1 MATDRNNARI
11 CIKQYFEKKVEQQK
25 GDKMFNKIYC
35 LFEQSGTFKNEFKK
49 LGLEAFDYDIQDDFG
64 ETDYICDLFV
74 DIEEAY
80 ENRESIFDDIT
91 QNDLIIAFFPC
102 IRFEDQ
108 IQMHFRGTA
117 IQMKNW
123 TTEQKLENDLK
134 LHRELSQMYGLVTK
148 LAIICLRRK
157 IPLIIE
163 NPYSTTHYLVKY
175 WAIPATIIDKD
186 RTIRG
191 DFYKKPTQY
200 YFINC
205 EPKYNMILE
214 PQIWNK
220 TKTITNTSK
229 KIDRSLISQEYA
241 NRFIRE
247 FIV

>member
-1 MATDRNNARI
+1 
-11 CIKQYFEKKVEQQK
+11 
-25 GDKMFNKIYC
+25 MFNKIYC

-220 TKTITNTSK
+220 TKTIKNTSK
-229 KIDRSLISQEYA
+229 KK
-241 NRFIRE
+241 
-247 FIV
+247 

>member
-1 MATDRNNARI
+1 
-11 CIKQYFEKKVEQQK
+11 
-25 GDKMFNKIYC
+25 MFNKIYC

-229 KIDRSLISQEYA
+229 KNDRSLISQEYA

-247 FIV
+247 IIV